1 MQKHQELIRQLI
13 QLPLDERAAVLVA
26 VAGNVAKEA
35 GNKLPPGPVAHCANL
50 RNAAR
55 EVQRV
60 LKIDYGR
67 RQQ

>member
-26 VAGNVAKEA
+26 VAKEA
-35 GNKLPPGPVAHCANL
+35 GNKLPPGPVAYCANL
-50 RNAAR
+50 RNAAK
-55 EVQRV
+55 EMQRV
-60 LKIDYGR
+60 LKLDYSR

>member
-1 MQKHQELIRQLI
+1 MQKNQALIRQLT
-13 QLPLDERAAVLVA
+13 QLPLDEQAAVLVA
-26 VAGNVAKEA
+26 LAGNVANEA
-35 GNKLPPGPVAHCANL
+35 GNRLPPGPVAHCANL

-67 RQQ
+67 CQQ